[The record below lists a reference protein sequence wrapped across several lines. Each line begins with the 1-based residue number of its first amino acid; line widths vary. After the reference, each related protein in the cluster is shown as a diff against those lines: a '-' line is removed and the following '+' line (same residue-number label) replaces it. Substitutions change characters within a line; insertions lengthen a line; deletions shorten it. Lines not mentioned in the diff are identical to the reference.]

1 MSKCWPGDKRRGRST
16 SDESEAYHS
25 LKVIV
30 INGPSF
36 KDDGVGDAQVMK
48 LKVRSSHFDV
58 SWMKYKV

>member
-1 MSKCWPGDKRRGRST
+1 M
-16 SDESEAYHS
+16 
-25 LKVIV
+25 KVIV

-36 KDDGVGDAQVMK
+36 KDDDVGDAQVMK